1 VCVNKI
7 KKKNVNL
14 LKTQGQESS
23 WEELGGA
30 LYMAC
35 LAQSVSSEFAAEN
48 FQEKYGG
55 SEWQKKGFV
64 WHQL

>member
-1 VCVNKI
+1 
-7 KKKNVNL
+7 
-14 LKTQGQESS
+14 
-23 WEELGGA
+23 
-30 LYMAC
+30 MAC

>member
-1 VCVNKI
+1 MGVV
-7 KKKNVNL
+7 
-14 LKTQGQESS
+14 
-23 WEELGGA
+23 GG

-35 LAQSVSSEFAAEN
+35 LAQSVSSEFAEN

-55 SEWQKKGFV
+55 SEWEKKGFV